1 MKFKLILVI
10 LMSLM
15 LFTACVNNENNAS
28 DDQLPGDS
36 GSQLVTYG
44 VAGYITK
51 ITENE
56 ANSEITILVEGDL
69 ENNGAE
75 YDKASVTVTNDTVIY
90 NEEGSEAEMKNLELD
105 QYVTVFF
112 EGNVMESYPVQAT
125 AKQINIVSE
134 EALEFKDD
142 PTEY

>member
-10 LMSLM
+10 LISLM
-15 LFTACVNNENNAS
+15 LFTACVNSEDNAS
-28 DDQLPGDS
+28 DGQLLGDS

-56 ANSEITILVEGDL
+56 ANGEITILVEGDL

-112 EGNVMESYPVQAT
+112 EGDVMELYPVQAK
-125 AKQINIVSE
+125 AKQINIVPE